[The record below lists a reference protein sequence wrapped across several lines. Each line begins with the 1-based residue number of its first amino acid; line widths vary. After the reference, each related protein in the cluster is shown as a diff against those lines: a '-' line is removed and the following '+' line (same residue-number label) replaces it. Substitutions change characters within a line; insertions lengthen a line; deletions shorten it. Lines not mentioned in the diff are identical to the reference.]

1 MKKNKIIALSSA
13 ILSLVALASCGQI
26 NQPTGISSTVSN
38 ETSTPTSIP
47 TTTPTST
54 PTSIPTSTPTS
65 IPSTTPSYT
74 VPIKE
79 EDKLD
84 LANQGAEGFLI
95 EDMPDFSQYVNTSA
109 YVTVSTPSEFLNA
122 LMDAKIEY
130 SATVTEKLENNY
142 VVRNNVR
149 KNETNWKSAI
159 TKGLYLKNED
169 GTFTKIPEDTP
180 WDEND
185 TKYTATM
192 VYYEDSP
199 YDEITFT
206 QELTKENKVHVIEI
220 TQDLNL
226 GYNVLSDADKAL
238 SIVNNFAPKA
248 NINNTYTQSTMFKEN
263 GISQIAIERTKDLL
277 IYSKNGSKITHAGFK
292 INYSK
297 NIAVRNLE
305 MDEIWQWEDSSLTTA
320 SKVGDYDAYG
330 WAYFKVG
337 FSDNVWIDHCTFGK
351 SYDGQIDV
359 ANPYF
364 STMGTYKY
372 AAYQANGSSDVHI
385 SWCNFKAGSA
395 DKDGYLYKMME
406 EVEADYQNNQGN
418 NYLYYKKLR
427 DNGISFEDIL
437 HGIAIPQKKGFLL
450 GDSGDEY
457 KYNLNLNISFANCY
471 FQNIEDR
478 LPKIRGGNAYMY
490 NCVINNLDYMY
501 YRTKLT
507 NLGAKTLVTQVNS
520 SWKCALVSQGIVC
533 GLGGSVMANGCIF
546 RGIQD
551 LLKNN
556 DSSFSNK
563 SNMPGVTY
571 NGGYKI
577 VDSEYQLNSSSE
589 IITDSSKMS
598 NSTPTKLSE
607 EFFKWNTEDGECL
620 FTPEI
625 VGIDKLEE
633 FLFESKYSVGV
644 NTLLQEYLLLT
655 EY

>member
-13 ILSLVALASCGQI
+13 ILSLAVLASCGQV
-26 NQPTGISSTVSN
+26 NQPTNISSTVST
-38 ETSTPTSIP
+38 ETSTPTS
-47 TTTPTST
+47 TS
-54 PTSIPTSTPTS
+54 
-65 IPSTTPSYT
+65 STTQST
-74 VPIKE
+74 VTEIK
-79 EDKLD
+79 DD
-84 LANQGAEGFLI
+84 FANQGAEGFLI
-95 EDMPDFSQYVNTSA
+95 EDMPDFSQYVNTDM

-199 YDEITFT
+199 YDEITFS

-226 GYNVLSDADKAL
+226 GYNVLSDADKEL

-263 GISQIAIERTKDLL
+263 GISQIAIERTNDLL

-297 NIAVRNLE
+297 NIAIRNLE
-305 MDEIWQWEDSSLTTA
+305 MDELWQWEDSSLTTA
-320 SKVGDYDAYG
+320 NKVGDYDAYG
-330 WAYFKVG
+330 WAYLKVG
-337 FSDNVWIDHCTFGK
+337 FSDNIWIDHCTFGK

-406 EVEADYQNNQGN
+406 EVEEDYQNNQGK

-437 HGIAIPQKKGFLL
+437 YGIAIPQKKGFLL

-471 FQNIEDR
+471 FHNIEDR

-490 NCVINNLDYMY
+490 NCIVDNFEYY
-501 YRTKLT
+501 SYRTKLIS
-507 NLGAKTLVTQVNS
+507 LSAKKIVAQVNS

-546 RGIQD
+546 RGIHEV
-551 LLKNN
+551 LKNN

-563 SNMPGVTY
+563 SNYPNATL
-571 NGGYKI
+571 NGGYKL
-577 VDSEYQLNSSSE
+577 LNSSSQLTSSSG
-589 IITDSSKMS
+589 IITDSNKINSSSS
-598 NSTPTKLSE
+598 NLKKE
-607 EFFKWNTEDGECL
+607 YFKWNTEDGECL